1 MARVPNI
8 VCLPVHGDLNVVTAP
23 RLRTS
28 VESLVGGG
36 CRRVIL
42 NMSEV
47 EYVDSAGMGA
57 LFLMTRR
64 MRQLGGVL
72 SLDNVS
78 EPVYRA
84 LCIACVVDVI
94 PVREAQQRPPVP
106 VLDPSVRPVWQRSLR
121 VDPKRL
127 SDARRWVEGLLGRTS
142 LSADEVFDLTL
153 ACGEALG
160 NAIDHACPQTG
171 DDGVFVMLACYPDRL
186 TCEVSDCGCGY
197 ELAQGQQAVSE
208 CACEERGRGIQLMRL
223 LADSVSIERKAAG
236 HGTVVRLVKLLQ
248 QTGAEAVCAR

>member
-28 VESLVGGG
+28 VELLVDGG

-127 SDARRWVEGLLGRTS
+127 SDARRWVEGLLGRTN
-142 LSADEVFDLTL
+142 LSADE
-153 ACGEALG
+153 E
-160 NAIDHACPQTG
+160 I
-171 DDGVFVMLACYPDRL
+171 
-186 TCEVSDCGCGY
+186 
-197 ELAQGQQAVSE
+197 
-208 CACEERGRGIQLMRL
+208 GR
-223 LADSVSIERKAAG
+223 AHV
-236 HGTVVRLVKLLQ
+236 
-248 QTGAEAVCAR
+248 